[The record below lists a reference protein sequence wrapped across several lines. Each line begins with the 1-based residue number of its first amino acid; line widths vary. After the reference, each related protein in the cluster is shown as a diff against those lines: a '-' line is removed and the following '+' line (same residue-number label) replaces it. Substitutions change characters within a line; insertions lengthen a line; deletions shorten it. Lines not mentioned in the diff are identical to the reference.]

1 MRPMAKNKLLPYLLD
16 GEHIIFS
23 EQLRFAGIGES
34 KVENIVNGFN

>member
-23 EQLRFAGIGES
+23 EQLRFAGIGNQ
-34 KVENIVNGFN
+34 KLKRC